1 MNLFKEYNRLLS
13 IFLKLFSKHVMMQ
26 SSSLEKESIIR
37 NLGNT
42 LILEK
47 EIDDTAIKDVRSLF
61 KHEEEEKEN
70 HYKPV
75 RVSNNNK

>member
-1 MNLFKEYNRLLS
+1 MTLFKEYNRLLF

-47 EIDDTAIKDVRSLF
+47 EIDDTAIKDVRSLL
-61 KHEEEEKEN
+61 KHEEEGKEN